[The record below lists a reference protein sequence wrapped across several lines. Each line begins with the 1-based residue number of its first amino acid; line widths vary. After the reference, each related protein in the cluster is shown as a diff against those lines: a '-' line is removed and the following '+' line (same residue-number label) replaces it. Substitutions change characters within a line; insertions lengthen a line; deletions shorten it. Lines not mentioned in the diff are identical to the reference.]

1 VVVNIEALVFSGLYE
16 LTNN

>member
-1 VVVNIEALVFSGLYE
+1 VEVNIEALVFSGLYE